1 MFCCPGFPGRSII
14 FFAKT
19 RGFDLQKENIFVIA
33 KRRRE
38 QLLQTIEE
46 VAFKENPCEEIKKE
60 MEIIKKIPLERFLN
74 EEEIEALLHKCFP
87 LSLIWS
93 F

>member
-1 MFCCPGFPGRSII
+1 
-14 FFAKT
+14 
-19 RGFDLQKENIFVIA
+19 LQKENIFVIA

-38 QLLQTIEE
+38 QLLKTIEE
-46 VAFKENPCEEIKKE
+46 VAPKENPCEKIKKE

-74 EEEIEALLHKCFP
+74 KEEIEALLHECFP
-87 LSLIWS
+87 SSLIWS